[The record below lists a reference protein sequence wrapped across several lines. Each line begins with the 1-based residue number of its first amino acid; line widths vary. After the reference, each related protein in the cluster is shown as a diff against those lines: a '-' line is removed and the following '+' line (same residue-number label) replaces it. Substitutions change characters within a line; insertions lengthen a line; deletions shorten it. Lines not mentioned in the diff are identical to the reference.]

1 MHALKLTLQAHDRFE
16 GLPARR
22 TLRRW
27 VSAAL
32 DRNAELTL
40 RFVDAGEGR
49 RLNRKFRRRDYA
61 TDVLTFSYARR
72 PIACA
77 DIVICPPVV
86 RRAARALSRLPRA
99 HYAHLVVHAT
109 LHALGHDH
117 ATPLGSSR
125 MEAREVAVLQA
136 LGYGNPYVLQP
147 RERAVPQASKH

>member
-1 MHALKLTLQAHDRFE
+1 MHELRLTLQAHDHFE
-16 GLPARR
+16 GLPARG

-27 VSAAL
+27 MSAAL

-49 RLNRKFRRRDYA
+49 RLNRQFRGRDYA
-61 TDVLTFSYARR
+61 TDVLTFSYARG
-72 PIACA
+72 PIARA

-86 RRAARALSRLPRA
+86 RRAARSLSRVLRA

-117 ATPLGSSR
+117 VTRAGTRR
-125 MEAREVAVLQA
+125 MEACEIAVLHR
-136 LGYGNPYVLQP
+136 LGYGDPYQP
-147 RERAVPQASKH
+147 